1 VVVFIKIKIVASS
14 QVVIK
19 TMDKFRIQGGACLNG
34 TVRISGAKNAAL
46 PLLAATILAS
56 TPITLSN
63 VPDLKDVSTLIK
75 VLESLG
81 ITVQRNKSDST
92 VHVDTDT
99 LNSRFAPYE
108 LVKTMRASI
117 LVLGPLLARYG
128 EATVSLPG
136 GCAIGSRP
144 VEQHLKALEAM
155 GAEIRV
161 ENGYVHAKV
170 DGRLKGTRLSFDM
183 VTVGGTENILMAA
196 TLAEGITV
204 LDNCAREPE
213 VTDLAHLLVKM
224 GARIEGIDTNQLT
237 IHGVESLVGVDYSVV
252 ADRIETGSYL
262 AAAAMTGGCVRT
274 THTDPSLL
282 EAVLRKFE
290 EMGALITSGADW
302 IELDMRGKRPKAVSF
317 RTLPHPAFPT
327 DMQAQMMTVNT
338 IAEGTGTV
346 IETIFENRYMHVPE
360 LSRMGAKIQVD
371 GHTAI
376 VTGVETLQAAPVM
389 ATDLRA
395 SMSLVLA
402 ALTAQGE
409 TILDRIYHID
419 RGYEHVEEKLRGL
432 GAVIERVK

>member
-1 VVVFIKIKIVASS
+1 
-14 QVVIK
+14 
-19 TMDKFRIQGGACLNG
+19 MDKFRIQGGACLSG

-56 TPITLSN
+56 TPIRLSN
-63 VPDLKDVSTLIK
+63 VPDLKDVTTLIK

-81 ITVQRNKSDST
+81 ITVQRQKGDGQDISGIVS
-92 VHVDTDT
+92 VDAST
-99 LNSRFAPYE
+99 LNSQFAPYE

-196 TLAEGITV
+196 TLASGTTI

-213 VTDLAHLLVKM
+213 VTDLAHMLVKM
-224 GARIEGIDTNQLT
+224 GAKIEGIGSDQLVV
-237 IHGVESLVGVDYSVV
+237 HGVESLNGVDYSVV

-274 THTDPSLL
+274 THTDPHLL
-282 EAVLRKFE
+282 DAVLLKFE
-290 EMGALITSGADW
+290 EMGATITSGVDW
-302 IELDMRGKRPKAVSF
+302 IELDMRGRRPKAVSF

-327 DMQAQMMTVNT
+327 DMQAQIMTVNT
-338 IAEGTGTV
+338 VAIGTGTV

-409 TILDRIYHID
+409 TIIDRIYHID

-432 GAVIERVK
+432 GAVIERVKA